1 MSTASALKVINLG
14 IELLTVYT
22 TAQPILQK
30 ASDKIAAAIKEG
42 RTISDAEIRDM
53 LSDDQ
58 AALDEF
64 EKTIAMKKAAE
75 QV

>member
-42 RTISDAEIRDM
+42 RTINDAEIKEL

-75 QV
+75 QG